1 MSQSQR
7 IDRTRR
13 VVRTGLV
20 LATTLFPLPL
30 LAQTEAPAAAAPET
44 PAAPAEPAPAP
55 APGLVKA
62 SVVLPAPP
70 QVAQA
75 AVVAPAPAAPT
86 EPVVTATAPS
96 TIDEKSKPMEVNV
109 WGRLGNEVSKK
120 KGDGTETNTSAN
132 AEVDLLL
139 NGRIHKYVGWTADFV
154 ATYGPG
160 QNGTNSTASILD
172 LIGKFEFDDAFNV
185 WVGRMLVPSDRSNFS
200 GAWFMSPWAY
210 PGTFHPGAPP
220 VGPRQGAFGRNDGAT
235 AWGQFGGGLL
245 KYYVGAFDLT
255 QKKADGNSES
265 PLFTSRINLSLIN
278 PEPGYYH
285 SSTYYG
291 GKDILAIGLSGQY
304 KKDGSVGAP
313 LVAGGAPQLA
323 DYTGMSVDV
332 LFEKNTGAGTLD
344 LEGAFYGFKGDNEP
358 VKNYFYGL
366 ASYLIPGEIGIG
378 RLQPLVRYQQAKLKG
393 DGAGTWKIM
402 EAQVGYAIK
411 EYAAR
416 LALGYQRFDLSDTD
430 KTNAFVLGIQL
441 QK

>member
-7 IDRTRR
+7 IDRSRR
-13 VVRTGLV
+13 VIRTGLV

-30 LAQTEAPAAAAPET
+30 LAQTEAPAAPEAPAAT
-44 PAAPAEPAPAP
+44 VAPAEPA

-70 QVAQA
+70 QVAQ
-75 AVVAPAPAAPT
+75 VVASPAPAT
-86 EPVVTATAPS
+86 EPIVTATAPS

-109 WGRLGNEVSKK
+109 WGRLGNTVSKK
-120 KGDGTETNTSAN
+120 KGDGTETNTASD

-139 NGRIHKYVGWTADFV
+139 NGRIHKNVAWTADFV

-160 QNGTNSTASILD
+160 QSGTNSTASILD
-172 LIGKFEFDDAFNV
+172 LIGKFEFDDALNV

-210 PGTFHPGAPP
+210 PGFFNPGAGP

-235 AWGQFGGGLL
+235 VWGQFGGGVV
-245 KYYVGAFDLT
+245 KYYLGAFDLT
-255 QKKADGNSES
+255 QKKADGNSQS

-291 GKDILAIGLSGQY
+291 GKDIFAIGLSGQY
-304 KKDGSVGAP
+304 KKDGSVDTTSMVGSVKP
-313 LVAGGAPQLA
+313 PA

-344 LEGAFYGFKGDNEP
+344 LEGAFYGFKGDNEI

-393 DGAGTWKIM
+393 EGAATWKIM

-416 LALGYQRFDLSDTD
+416 LALGYQRYDIDETN

>member
-1 MSQSQR
+1 MSQRADVSR
-7 IDRTRR
+7 RFARR

-20 LATTLFPLPL
+20 LATTMFPLPL
-30 LAQTEAPAAAAPET
+30 LAQTEAPAAPPAAPE
-44 PAAPAEPAPAP
+44 AAPAP
-55 APGLVKA
+55 AAPGLVQA
-62 SVVLPAPP
+62 NVVLPAPP
-70 QVAQA
+70 VVVQSTTVVA
-75 AVVAPAPAAPT
+75 APAPEPTVTAAAP
-86 EPVVTATAPS
+86 AA
-96 TIDEKSKPMEVNV
+96 DEKSKPMDVNV
-109 WGRLGNEVSKK
+109 WGRIGNTVSRKSA
-120 KGDGTETNTSAN
+120 DGSKTNTGAD

-160 QNGTNSTASILD
+160 KDGSKSTASILD

-185 WVGRMLVPSDRSNFS
+185 WFGRMLVPSDRSNFS

-210 PGTFHPGAPP
+210 PGFFVPGLPP
-220 VGPRQGAFGRNDGAT
+220 IGPRQGEFGRNDGAT
-235 AWGQFGGGLL
+235 VWGQFGGGLL

-255 QKKADGNSES
+255 QKDALGNSQS

-313 LVAGGAPQLA
+313 LVMGGPVQLA
-323 DYTGMSVDV
+323 NYTGGSVDV
-332 LFEKNTGAGTLD
+332 LFEKNLGVGTIN
-344 LEGAFYGFKGDNEP
+344 LEGAFYGFQGDHEP
-358 VKNYFYGL
+358 IKNYFYGL
-366 ASYLIPGEIGIG
+366 ASYLLPGEIGIG
-378 RLQPLVRYQQAKLKG
+378 RIQPLVRYQQAKGKG
-393 DGAGTWKIM
+393 DNGATLKLM

-416 LALGYQRFDLSDTD
+416 LALGYQRYDLNEND

>member
-1 MSQSQR
+1 MSQSQSFDRSRR
-7 IDRTRR
+7 I
-13 VVRTGLV
+13 VRTGLV

-30 LAQTEAPAAAAPET
+30 LAQTEAPAAAPVEA
-44 PAAPAEPAPAP
+44 PAPAP
-55 APGLVKA
+55 AEPGLVKA

-70 QVAQA
+70 VVAQTVTA
-75 AVVAPAPAAPT
+75 APAPEPT
-86 EPVVTATAPS
+86 VTAAAPS
-96 TIDEKSKPMEVNV
+96 TIDEKAKPMDVNG
-109 WGRLGNEVSKK
+109 WGRIGNTVSKK
-120 KGDGTETNTSAN
+120 KADGSQTNTSAD

-160 QNGTNSTASILD
+160 QSGPSSTASILD
-172 LIGKFEFDDAFNV
+172 LIGKFEFDDAFNI
-185 WVGRMLVPSDRSNFS
+185 WFGRMLVPSDRSNFS

-210 PGTFHPGAPP
+210 PGFFVPGAPP
-220 VGPRQGAFGRNDGAT
+220 IGPRQGAFGRNDGAT
-235 AWGQFGGGLL
+235 VWGQFGGGLL

-255 QKKADGNSES
+255 QKDAAGNSQS

-291 GKDILAIGLSGQY
+291 GKDIFAIGLSGQY
-304 KKDGSVGAP
+304 KKDGSVAAP

-323 DYTGMSVDV
+323 NYTGGSVDV
-332 LFEKNTGAGTLD
+332 LFEKNLGVGTID
-344 LEGAFYGFKGDNEP
+344 LEGAFYGFQGDNET

-366 ASYLIPGEIGIG
+366 ASYLLPGEIGIG
-378 RLQPLVRYQQAKLKG
+378 RIQPLVRYQQAKMKG
-393 DGAGTWKIM
+393 DDGKTWKIM

-416 LALGYQRFDLSDTD
+416 LALGYQRFELSDTD